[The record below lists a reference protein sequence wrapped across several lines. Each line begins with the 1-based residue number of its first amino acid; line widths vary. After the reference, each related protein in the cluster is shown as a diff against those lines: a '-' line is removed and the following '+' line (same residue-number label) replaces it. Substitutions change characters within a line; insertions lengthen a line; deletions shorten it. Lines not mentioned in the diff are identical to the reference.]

1 MPSSLCHCYRFQTD
15 FIVCGIAPFKD
26 MLLLMAY
33 VVDDIDEIA
42 HVTSSDKNERKVY
55 ICHPF
60 LLTLPFRYFPS
71 EQQFKRII

>member
-1 MPSSLCHCYRFQTD
+1 MSCRFQTD

-42 HVTSSDKNERKVY
+42 HVTSSERNERKVLFRTFQD
-55 ICHPF
+55 HRGLQVVKARTSSNLLPF
-60 LLTLPFRYFPS
+60 LRY
-71 EQQFKRII
+71 